1 MRFLVR
7 FCDTI
12 MPYNFWHTFSI
23 NHTKHLK
30 AFKMQARKIISVT
43 VVNEHSVLTRVS
55 GLFAG
60 RGYNIES
67 LTVAPIPNSD
77 LSRITIAT
85 EGDSRV
91 LEQIIKQL
99 HKLIPV
105 LKVSD
110 DDDLLEKETALI
122 KVGID
127 EDLAGIEALARA
139 YNGKIANANEK
150 YIIIVAT
157 EKPHRITSL
166 IKALSKFKPKEIL
179 RSGVIAMERY

>member
-1 MRFLVR
+1 M
-7 FCDTI
+7 T
-12 MPYNFWHTFSI
+12 
-23 NHTKHLK
+23 
-30 AFKMQARKIISVT
+30 RKIISVV
-43 VVNEHSVLTRVS
+43 VVNEHSVLARVS

-67 LTVAPIPNSD
+67 LTVAPIPESNN

-85 EGDSRV
+85 HGEARV

-105 LKVSD
+105 LEVSD
-110 DDDLLEKETALI
+110 DDDFLEKESVLI
-122 KVGID
+122 KISIE
-127 EDLAGIEALARA
+127 EDLASIEALARA

-166 IKALSKFKPKEIL
+166 IKALSRFKPKEIV